1 MKIIIKITS
10 FAEALCYILL
20 GTFIA
25 YYKNTIKINTVKLVL
40 QTSYKCMIIFAVI
53 GLIHTLFAIVFI
65 FDVEVQLHDATE
77 YDNLSKKESTSSIT
91 AMILQLVFCVGTF
104 LCFFV
109 TWRQLK
115 LTLASMLVYHDYL
128 ITYRLTPRSRIVRK
142 YLPRMTMVMEEES
155 QMDQS

>member
-40 QTSYKCMIIFAVI
+40 QTSYKCMLIFAAVS
-53 GLIHTLFAIVFI
+53 LIHTLFAIVFI

-77 YDNLSKKESTSSIT
+77 YDNLSKKESSS
-91 AMILQLVFCVGTF
+91 
-104 LCFFV
+104 
-109 TWRQLK
+109 
-115 LTLASMLVYHDYL
+115 
-128 ITYRLTPRSRIVRK
+128 
-142 YLPRMTMVMEEES
+142 
-155 QMDQS
+155 